1 MARSRGPVRWKTN
14 LLYILCLVTVAL
26 SRNLGSPGNRP
37 RSENSP
43 ASSNSTTFQSVT
55 PEGSASC
62 PAPGIKPPTFNRTLQ
77 RRALSFNELVDEG
90 YKNICYQAAFEA
102 GIPQSMWMSENYD
115 QLAKYGWVV
124 MNRNSDALNVF
135 ADLPMSA
142 VTKPWPQGIGMAV
155 TAPPLIGSSFV
166 HVRES
171 QGLPKNYHVSTV
183 QALSFSQG
191 QLTDFFQSPPSHPTP
206 PPWTSKPA

>member
-1 MARSRGPVRWKTN
+1 MARSHGPVTWTTN

-37 RSENSP
+37 RRENGT
-43 ASSNSTTFQSVT
+43 ASSNGTTFQNVT
-55 PEGSASC
+55 PEGGASC
-62 PAPGIKPPTFNRTLQ
+62 PAPRTKPSTFNRTLH
-77 RRALSFNELVDEG
+77 RRALSYNELVDQG
-90 YKNICYQAAFEA
+90 YNNICYQAAFET
-102 GIPQSMWMSENYD
+102 GIPQSMWTAENYD
-115 QLAKYGWVV
+115 QLARYGWVV

-155 TAPPLIGSSFV
+155 TAPPLVGSSFV

-171 QGLPKNYHVSTV
+171 QGLPKKYNVSTV

-191 QLTDFFQSPPSHPTP
+191 QFADFFQSPPSHPTP